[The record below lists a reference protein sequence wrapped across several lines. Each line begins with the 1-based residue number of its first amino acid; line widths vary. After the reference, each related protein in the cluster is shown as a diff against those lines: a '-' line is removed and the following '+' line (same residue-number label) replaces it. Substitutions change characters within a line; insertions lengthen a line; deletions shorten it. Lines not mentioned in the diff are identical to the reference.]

1 MTRIIIKRKLRSSS
15 PTPPP
20 PIPSSPAS
28 STTASSPSHTPVTR
42 STTKSQVR
50 LYRGSKECPICK
62 AIIVNR
68 NNALKRHIERHAI
81 LAELETTNFDLEP
94 DRNGLSDADTARA
107 RKMWQSIPASIRN
120 SGGIFQDGP
129 LAGKGEVAGMPE
141 VFMVNGRLKK
151 KFMWI
156 RKDLGGRIGRR
167 PLKALK
173 DANSGAADS
182 PTK

>member
-1 MTRIIIKRKLRSSS
+1 MTRIIIIRKPRSSS
-15 PTPPP
+15 PTTSPS
-20 PIPSSPAS
+20 IPSSPAS
-28 STTASSPSHTPVTR
+28 SSTASSPSHTPITR
-42 STTKSQVR
+42 SATKTQVR

-68 NNALKRHIERHAI
+68 NNALKRHIDRHAT

-173 DANSGAADS
+173 DGNSGAADS
-182 PTK
+182 PNK

>member
-1 MTRIIIKRKLRSSS
+1 MSRIIIKRKLRSSS
-15 PTPPP
+15 PTP
-20 PIPSSPAS
+20 SSPAS
-28 STTASSPSHTPVTR
+28 SATASSLSRPPNTR
-42 STTKSQVR
+42 SAIKNQVR
-50 LYRGSKECPICK
+50 LYSGSKECPICK

-68 NNALKRHIERHAI
+68 NNALKRHVERHAT
-81 LAELETTNFDLEP
+81 LAELETTNFNLEP
-94 DRNGLSDADTARA
+94 DRNGLSDADTALA
-107 RKMWQSIPASIRN
+107 RKMWQSIPARIRN

-173 DANSGAADS
+173 DGNSGAFDS